1 MVDKVSKRRPTTRSD
16 AKNMMFDALK
26 ASAKSTAENR
36 IARTFKVSNFKL
48 PESGVIDVS
57 SEEIEKGYRKK
68 RSEKTKPR
76 GTKQAEQ
83 TKSTKETS
91 KLKRKKSQGPST
103 QVHINEEQINKQEI
117 VDNLRK

>member
-1 MVDKVSKRRPTTRSD
+1 MS
-16 AKNMMFDALK
+16 
-26 ASAKSTAENR
+26 
-36 IARTFKVSNFKL
+36 ARTFEVSNFKL

-57 SEEIEKGYRKK
+57 DEETKKGYMKK
-68 RSEKTKPR
+68 RSGKTNPR
-76 GTKQAEQ
+76 GTKKAEQ